1 MMKFENLSENE
12 KKVLEN
18 TQQII
23 NLRRQNLELIYGD
36 IFILYSDK
44 ESMVYARKYF
54 NEISIIA
61 FNKSSESKLIT
72 IDIPDYMTNAEW
84 ISHFGNTFTINS
96 GNQLE
101 LELKPIS
108 FEILTTN

>member
-1 MMKFENLSENE
+1 MVNIPWLN
-12 KKVLEN
+12 
-18 TQQII
+18 
-23 NLRRQNLELIYGD
+23 
-36 IFILYSDK
+36 IFILYADT

-61 FNKSSESKLIT
+61 FNKSSDSKLIT
-72 IDIPDYMTNAEW
+72 TDIPDFIENTEW
-84 ISHFGNTFTINS
+84 KSHFGNTFEIKS

-108 FEILTTN
+108 FEILTNN